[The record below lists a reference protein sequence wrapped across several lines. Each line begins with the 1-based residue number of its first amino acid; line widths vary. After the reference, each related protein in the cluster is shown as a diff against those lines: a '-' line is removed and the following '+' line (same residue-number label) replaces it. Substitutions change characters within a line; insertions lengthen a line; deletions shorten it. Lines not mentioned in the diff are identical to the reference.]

1 MSRVRNFVLSIMYVI
16 LIPTYLSDSSL
27 LFSNSYFSLLFLLG
41 FYILFCYFEK
51 MTFKLRIKKF
61 AYPFGLLLS
70 AMTAFGYS
78 LKFNHGNIYF
88 KSISLYICI
97 VLYAYIFGIILII
110 FWTFLENM
118 EGFFRANRYENKN
131 IHQINKIII
140 FICEHSWI
148 MFCGFLI
155 CWLPCYI
162 AAFPGGYVYDAYRE
176 WAQLEN
182 GFNGNFP
189 MLHSV
194 LITKIISIGFELT
207 GSYNTGIAFY
217 TIVQMILI
225 SAMYV
230 HILKTFY
237 RKSINHILIGIMVLY
252 CALFPVIQILVTQT
266 VRDVL
271 FSFLLTYTM
280 FQFYLMTSE
289 KEKFFVSIYKPIF
302 LGIILVL
309 TLLARNNNA
318 STVALVVIIG
328 ISLFVFVKYYKKYL
342 RGSLLFA
349 GTTIIF
355 YVLMSILLTISCQP
369 KIDAAAGNSLSLF
382 SQPLAR
388 AYLYENETWT
398 NEEKEKLSSYMNVEG
413 LTYVPENADRTKSR
427 LKVDGKLKEFLI
439 FWVRIGMKHPKCY
452 VEAILENTQQMWFP
466 ASIIDGYKKAEISV
480 YEPYEKCYYYY
491 GDVLEAPGTHMLY
504 FPRVR
509 EFYTNIGLNISF
521 EKIPI
526 ISMFFSI
533 GFQFWIVLN
542 CVFYIGYRRC
552 KHLYLPVAIVLGYTV
567 ISAFVPLILL
577 RYFAMLFLA
586 FPMTVVFTIQP
597 SLIVENTEMTKMT

>member
-1 MSRVRNFVLSIMYVI
+1 MKRIKSFVLSIICVM
-16 LIPTYLSDSSL
+16 LIPTYLSDNSL

-41 FYILFCYFEK
+41 FYALFCYFGK
-51 MTFKLRIKKF
+51 MTIRLRMKKF

-70 AMTAFGYS
+70 VMTAFGYS
-78 LKFNHGNIYF
+78 LKFNHGSICF

-97 VLYAYIFGIILII
+97 VLYAYVFGITLII
-110 FWTFLENM
+110 FWTFLDNM
-118 EGFFRANRYENKN
+118 EGVFRANRYENKGIN
-131 IHQINKIII
+131 KVNKIII

-148 MFCGFLI
+148 MFGGFLI

-162 AAFPGGYVYDAYRE
+162 AAFPGGYVYDAYTE
-176 WAQLEN
+176 WMQLEN

-194 LITKIISIGFELT
+194 LITKVISIGFELT
-207 GSYNTGIAFY
+207 GSYNTGITFY
-217 TIVQMILI
+217 AIVQMILI

-237 RKSINHILIGIMVLY
+237 RKGINHILIGIMGLY

-271 FSFLLTYTM
+271 FSSLLTYTM

-289 KEKFFVSIYKPIF
+289 KEKFFASIYKPIF

-318 STVALVVIIG
+318 GTVALITVIAIG
-328 ISLFVFVKYYKKYL
+328 LFVLIKYYKKYL
-342 RGSLLFA
+342 RGSLLFV

-355 YVLMSILLTISCQP
+355 YILMSILLTRWCQP

-388 AYLYENETWT
+388 AYLYENESWT
-398 NEEKEKLSSYMNVEG
+398 NEEKEKLSSYMNVDG
-413 LTYVPENADRTKSR
+413 MTYIPENADRTKSR
-427 LKVDGKLKEFLI
+427 LKVDGRLKEFLI
-439 FWVRIGMKHPKCY
+439 FWVKIGIKHPKCY
-452 VEAILENTQQMWFP
+452 AEAILENTQQMWFP
-466 ASIIDGYKKAEISV
+466 ASIIDGYKKAGISV

-491 GDVLEAPGTHMLY
+491 TDRLEAPGTHMLY
-504 FPRVR
+504 FPKVR
-509 EFYTNIGLNISF
+509 EYYKNIGLYISF

-552 KHLYLPVAIVLGYTV
+552 KHLYLPVAIILGYTIV
-567 ISAFVPLILL
+567 SAFVPLVLL
-577 RYFAMLFLA
+577 RYFAMLFFA

-597 SLIVENTEMTKMT
+597 SLIVENTEMIKGS